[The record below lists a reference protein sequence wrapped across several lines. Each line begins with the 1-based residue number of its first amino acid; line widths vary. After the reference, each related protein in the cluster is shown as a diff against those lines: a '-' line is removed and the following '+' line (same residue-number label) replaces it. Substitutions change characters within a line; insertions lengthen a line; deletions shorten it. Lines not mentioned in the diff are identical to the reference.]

1 MAMGTSQMLGC
12 LTERFLKIDPEAEI
26 TSYGQE
32 LNNQTFAI
40 AKADTLIKGG
50 NADNMRQGDTLGD
63 DKFSGYKFDYII
75 SNPPLV

>member
-1 MAMGTSQMLGC
+1 M
-12 LTERFLKIDPEAEI
+12 IDPEAEI

-75 SNPPLV
+75 FKPAFWYRMENFKRSSGKRT